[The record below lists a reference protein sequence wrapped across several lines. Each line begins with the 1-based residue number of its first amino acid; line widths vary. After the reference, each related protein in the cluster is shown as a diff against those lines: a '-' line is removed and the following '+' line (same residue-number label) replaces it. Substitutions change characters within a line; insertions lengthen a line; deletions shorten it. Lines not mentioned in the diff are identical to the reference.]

1 MSKTPK
7 RILGCCIVAAGLAC
21 RERGRPDPAVRMAPS
36 HDVEQAAGEQA
47 QGQQGQGGQQTPNRV
62 DIPPEVQE
70 AYSGIRVHWKDS
82 QSGKEGELDVPL
94 GGSATIPGS
103 TLEVQ
108 GEIYLPAF
116 AMSATSITS
125 SGIEEQ
131 NPAARIGVAE
141 DGKEIFGGW
150 IFTRFPD
157 VHPFEHPRYS
167 LRLVGGIPKAAA
179 KKKK

>member
-1 MSKTPK
+1 MRTTL
-7 RILGCCIVAAGLAC
+7 ILSYCVLVAGFAC
-21 RERGRPDPAVRMAPS
+21 REKGRPDPAVRMAPS
-36 HDVEQAAGEQA
+36 HDVEQAAGD
-47 QGQQGQGGQQTPNRV
+47 QGQPGQQGGQQTPNRV

-70 AYSGIRVHWKDS
+70 AYSGIRIQWKDS
-82 QSGKEGELDVPL
+82 QSGKEGTLDVPL
-94 GGSATIPGS
+94 GGSAKIPGS
-103 TLEVQ
+103 NLEIQ

-116 AMSATSITS
+116 AMSATTITS
-125 SGIEEQ
+125 SGVEEQ

-167 LRLVGGIPKAAA
+167 LRLAGGIPKAAA
-179 KKKK
+179 KTKK

>member
-1 MSKTPK
+1 M
-7 RILGCCIVAAGLAC
+7 RRELLLGCCVLAAGLAC

-47 QGQQGQGGQQTPNRV
+47 QQGGPQTPNRV
-62 DIPPEVQE
+62 EIPPEVQE
-70 AYSGIRVHWKDS
+70 AYSGIRIRWKDS
-82 QSGKEGELDVPL
+82 QSGKEGLLEVPL
-94 GGSATIPGS
+94 GGSAKIPGS
-103 TLEVQ
+103 TVEVQ

-116 AMSATSITS
+116 AMSTGTITS

-131 NPAARIGVAE
+131 NPAARIGVTE

-157 VHPFEHPRYS
+157 VHPFEHPRFS
-167 LRLVGGIPKAAA
+167 LRLAGGIRKAPA
-179 KKKK
+179 KTKK

>member
-1 MSKTPK
+1 MNRKL
-7 RILGCCIVAAGLAC
+7 ILGCCIVAAGLAC
-21 RERGRPDPAVRMAPS
+21 REKGRPDPAVRMAPS
-36 HDVEQAAGEQA
+36 HDVEQAPGEQA
-47 QGQQGQGGQQTPNRV
+47 QQGQQGGQQTPNRV

-70 AYSGIRVHWKDS
+70 AYSGIRIQWKDS
-82 QSGKEGELDVPL
+82 QSGKEGTLDVPL
-94 GGSATIPGS
+94 GGSAQIPGS
-103 TLEVQ
+103 NLEIQ

-116 AMSATSITS
+116 AMSATTITS
-125 SGIEEQ
+125 SGVEEQ

-167 LRLVGGIPKAAA
+167 LRLAGGIRKAAA
-179 KKKK
+179 KTKK